1 MQSLN
6 PTKLGKEECDN
17 CLLLK
22 TKAFK
27 CLSQPRK
34 KYESG
39 CKKLFL
45 TFHSNNWF
53 ISSCKEMYNES
64 YAPFAQPLLM
74 LTFCIVTGQ

>member
-1 MQSLN
+1 MQSCL
-6 PTKLGKEECDN
+6 TKLGKEECDN

-39 CKKLFL
+39 CKKLFFL
-45 TFHSNNWF
+45 LFILIIDSQVVAKKCTMSPMHHSL
-53 ISSCKEMYNES
+53 SLS
-64 YAPFAQPLLM
+64 
-74 LTFCIVTGQ
+74 